1 MNQQTYLRTSQ
12 LCALAGIDRETLR
25 FYEAQQLIPPPRRSL
40 NGYREYPPESVLR
53 LQFVSLGKQAGFT
66 LAEIALLLNR
76 PEGTDPAQLRQAVAQ
91 QVARLDTR
99 ITELQAM
106 RQLLTSLLAQP
117 LDTTD
122 MTNCPILR
130 FLQNKKEIS

>member
-25 FYEAQQLIPPPRRSL
+25 FYETQQLIPPPRRSQ

-76 PEGTDPAQLRQAVAQ
+76 PEGTDPEQLRQAVAQ

-99 ITELQAM
+99 ITELQSM
-106 RQLLTSLLAQP
+106 RQLLTSLLERP
-117 LDTTD
+117 IGGSDTS
-122 MTNCPILR
+122 CPILR
-130 FLQNKKEIS
+130 FLQNKKETS